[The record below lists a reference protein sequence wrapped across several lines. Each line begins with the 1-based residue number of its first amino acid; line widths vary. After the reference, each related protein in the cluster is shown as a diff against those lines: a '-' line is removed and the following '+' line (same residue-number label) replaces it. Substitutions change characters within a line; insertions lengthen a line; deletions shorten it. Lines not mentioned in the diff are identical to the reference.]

1 MAVETAVVMAVATA
15 AVMAVATAAVMAVAT
30 AAVMAAATAAAM
42 VVPAAAET
50 PGVIR
55 ILNLILVLALNPME
69 AGYQISLKSKLTTS
83 LDRY

>member
-1 MAVETAVVMAVATA
+1 MAVVTAAAVTAVAVAAVTVAAAVVMAVVTA
-15 AVMAVATAAVMAVAT
+15 AV
-30 AAVMAAATAAAM
+30 M

-50 PGVIR
+50 PGVTR
-55 ILNLILVLALNPME
+55 ILNLILVLALNHME